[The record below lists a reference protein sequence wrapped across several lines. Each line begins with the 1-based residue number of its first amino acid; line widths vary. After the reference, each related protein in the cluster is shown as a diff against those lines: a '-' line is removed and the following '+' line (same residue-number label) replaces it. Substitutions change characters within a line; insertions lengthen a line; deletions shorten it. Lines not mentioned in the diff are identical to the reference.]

1 MESIQE
7 KVLIDILLG
16 NINIDF
22 DFLAL
27 KTLLARLQQRIKKN
41 PGSATIKDS
50 VIELQDFFA
59 KFGHLP
65 KTQEEIGKIM
75 RIRIAS

>member
-1 MESIQE
+1 MESISE

-27 KTLLARLQQRIKKN
+27 RTLLTRLQQRIKKN
-41 PGSATIKDS
+41 PGSATINDC
-50 VIELQDFFA
+50 VIELQEFFA

-65 KTQEEIGKIM
+65 KTQEDMDKIL
-75 RIRIAS
+75 RIRKAS